1 MGKCRGG
8 WGIGSMEIG
17 WSGVGSMAREKGTDQ
32 GMGVECHDRE
42 YCFESGRQ
50 PVKVSAWQ

>member
-1 MGKCRGG
+1 MGN
-8 WGIGSMEIG
+8 
-17 WSGVGSMAREKGTDQ
+17 VAREMDRNQ

-42 YCFESGRQ
+42 YCSESGRE